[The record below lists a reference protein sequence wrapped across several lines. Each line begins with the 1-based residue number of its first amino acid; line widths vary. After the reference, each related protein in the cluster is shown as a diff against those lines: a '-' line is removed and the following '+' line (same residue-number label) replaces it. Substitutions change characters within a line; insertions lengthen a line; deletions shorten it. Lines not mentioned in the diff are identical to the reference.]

1 MDFDFD
7 DIAER
12 ADNLRSARKVEPQ
25 PQLHGNIAWIDTETS
40 GLDERDGSML
50 LEIAC
55 IVTDSELNELG
66 TFHEVVYHNEASVAR
81 LKRWATPDV
90 VEMHEKTGLWDRL
103 TDGIFPRY
111 IDRDLLNFL
120 TGFGTKGTM
129 PIAGNSVAF
138 DARFMREYLPNAF
151 GYLDYRMID
160 VSTLR
165 LLKDR
170 WFPETPKLE
179 KHSDHTA
186 LKDIQES
193 IRELK
198 HYREVMFK

>member
-25 PQLHGNIAWIDTETS
+25 PQPNIAWIDTETS
-40 GLDERDGSML
+40 GLDERDDVL

-66 TFHEVVYHNEASVAR
+66 TFHEVAYYNEAGVAC
-81 LKRWATPDV
+81 LKRWARPVV

-103 TDGIFPRY
+103 TDGTFLDN
-111 IDRDLLNFL
+111 IDRDLVNFL

-151 GYLDYRMID
+151 GHLDYKMID

>member
-25 PQLHGNIAWIDTETS
+25 PQPQPNIAWIDTETS
-40 GLDERDGSML
+40 GLDERDDVL

-66 TFHEVVYHNEASVAR
+66 TFHEVAYYNEAGVAC
-81 LKRWATPDV
+81 LKRWATPVV

-103 TDGIFPRY
+103 TDGTPLHN
-111 IDRDLLNFL
+111 IDSDLLSFL
-120 TGFGTKGTM
+120 EQYGAVGTM

-151 GYLDYRMID
+151 GHLNYRMID

-186 LKDIQES
+186 LEDIQES

>member
-25 PQLHGNIAWIDTETS
+25 PQPQPNIAWIDTETS
-40 GLDERDGSML
+40 GLDEREDIL

-66 TFHEVVYHNEASVAR
+66 TFHEVVYFSEAGVAR
-81 LKRWATPDV
+81 LKRRARPV
-90 VEMHEKTGLWDRL
+90 VVDMHERTGLWDRL
-103 TDGIFPRY
+103 TDGTFPRN
-111 IDRDLLNFL
+111 IDRDLMLFL
-120 TGFGTKGTM
+120 EQYGGIGTM

>member
-25 PQLHGNIAWIDTETS
+25 PQPNIAWINTKTS
-40 GLDERDGSML
+40 GHNERKDML
-50 LEIAC
+50 LEIVC
-55 IVTDSELNELG
+55 IVTDNDLNELG
-66 TFHEVVYHNEASVAR
+66 TFHEVVYHNESGVAR
-81 LKRWATPDV
+81 LKRRASSYV
-90 VEMHEKTGLWDRL
+90 RRMHEKTGLWDRL
-103 TDGIFPRY
+103 AGGTNTVE
-111 IDRDLLNFL
+111 IDLDLLNFL
-120 TGFGTKGTM
+120 TGFGEKGTM
-129 PIAGNSVAF
+129 PIAGNNIAL
-138 DARFMREYLPNAF
+138 DARFMREFLPTAF
-151 GYLDYRMID
+151 KYLDHHMIN
-160 VSTLR
+160 VSSLAA
-165 LLKDR
+165 LKRR

-186 LKDIQES
+186 LKDVQES

>member
-25 PQLHGNIAWIDTETS
+25 PQPNIAWIDTETS
-40 GLDERDGSML
+40 GLDERDGSIL
-50 LEIAC
+50 LEVAC
-55 IVTDSELNELG
+55 IVTDSELNKLG

-81 LKRWATPDV
+81 LKRWATPVV

-103 TDGIFPRY
+103 TDGTFLDN
-111 IDRDLLNFL
+111 IDRDLVNFL

>member
-50 LEIAC
+50 LEVAC

-81 LKRWATPDV
+81 LKRWARPVV

-103 TDGIFPRY
+103 TDGTFLHN
-111 IDRDLLNFL
+111 IDSDLLSFL
-120 TGFGTKGTM
+120 EQFGGIGTM

-151 GYLDYRMID
+151 GHLDYRMID

-198 HYREVMFK
+198 HYREVMFR

>member
-25 PQLHGNIAWIDTETS
+25 PQPQPNIAWIDTETS
-40 GLDERDGSML
+40 GLDERDDVL
-50 LEIAC
+50 HEIAC

-66 TFHEVVYHNEASVAR
+66 TFHEVAYYNEAGVAC
-81 LKRWATPDV
+81 LKRWATPVV

-103 TDGIFPRY
+103 TDGIFLHY

-120 TGFGTKGTM
+120 TGFGTRGTM

-138 DARFMREYLPNAF
+138 DARFMREYLPDAF
-151 GYLDYRMID
+151 GHLDYRMID

-165 LLKDR
+165 LLNDR

-193 IRELK
+193 IRQLK
-198 HYREVMFK
+198 YYREVMFK

>member
-25 PQLHGNIAWIDTETS
+25 PQLHSNIAWIDTETS
-40 GLDERDGSML
+40 GLDERDDVL

-66 TFHEVVYHNEASVAR
+66 TFHEVAYYNEAGVAC
-81 LKRWATPDV
+81 LKHWAKPVV

-103 TDGIFPRY
+103 TDGTFLDN
-111 IDRDLLNFL
+111 IDRDLLSFL
-120 TGFGTKGTM
+120 GQYGAVGTM
-129 PIAGNSVAF
+129 PIAGNSIAF

-151 GYLDYRMID
+151 GHLDYRMID

>member
-25 PQLHGNIAWIDTETS
+25 PQLHSNIAWIDTETS
-40 GLDERDGSML
+40 GLDERDDVL

-66 TFHEVVYHNEASVAR
+66 TFHEVAYYNEAGVAC
-81 LKRWATPDV
+81 LKRWARPVV

-103 TDGIFPRY
+103 TDGTFLDN
-111 IDRDLLNFL
+111 IDRDLMLFL
-120 TGFGTKGTM
+120 EQFGTKGTM

>member
-25 PQLHGNIAWIDTETS
+25 PQPNIAWIDTETS
-40 GLDERDGSML
+40 GLDERDDVL

-66 TFHEVVYHNEASVAR
+66 TFHEVAYYNEAGVAC
-81 LKRWATPDV
+81 LKRWARPVV

-103 TDGIFPRY
+103 TDGIFLDN
-111 IDRDLLNFL
+111 IDRDLVNFL

-151 GYLDYRMID
+151 GHLDYKMID

>member
-25 PQLHGNIAWIDTETS
+25 LHSNIAWIDTETS
-40 GLDERDGSML
+40 GLDERDDVL

-66 TFHEVVYHNEASVAR
+66 TFHEVVYHDESRVAR
-81 LKRWATPDV
+81 LKRRARPV
-90 VEMHEKTGLWDRL
+90 VVDMHEKTGLWDRL
-103 TDGIFPRY
+103 IDGNSLGG
-111 IDRDLLNFL
+111 IDRDLLSFL

-138 DARFMREYLPNAF
+138 DARFMREYLPLSF

-170 WFPETPKLE
+170 WFPETPRLE

-193 IRELK
+193 ILELK

>member
-7 DIAER
+7 DIADR

-25 PQLHGNIAWIDTETS
+25 PNIAWIDTETS
-40 GLDERDGSML
+40 GLDERDDVL

-66 TFHEVVYHNEASVAR
+66 TFHEVVYYNEAGVAR
-81 LKRWATPDV
+81 LKRWSEPVV

-103 TDGIFPRY
+103 TDGTFLRN
-111 IDRDLLNFL
+111 IDRDLLLFL
-120 TGFGTKGTM
+120 ERHGGTGTM

-151 GYLDYRMID
+151 GHLDYRMID

-198 HYREVMFK
+198 HYREVMFR